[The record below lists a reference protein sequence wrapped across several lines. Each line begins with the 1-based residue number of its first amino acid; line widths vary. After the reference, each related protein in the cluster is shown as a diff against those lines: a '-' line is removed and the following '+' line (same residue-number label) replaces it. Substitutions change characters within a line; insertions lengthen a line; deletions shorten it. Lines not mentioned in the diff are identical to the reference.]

1 MNTEPSSPQQQAT
14 ALPVATRDK
23 ERTRAAILA
32 AATSLFN
39 EHGSTTSIAEIAKEA
54 GISKSGLLHHFGSK
68 DALIEAIVTN
78 AIAEFDSVIRENID
92 PNDVAPGRL
101 LRAYIRALTLN
112 ESRVIAVIS
121 PTGLMSKFESSPT
134 LDALFEAD
142 STRWREFFMSDQMP
156 LGTVVAIRGAAESL
170 AIDRDSMWLNEEE
183 FHAGR
188 EYLLQLTYQ

>member
-183 FHAGR
+183 FRAGR
-188 EYLLQLTYQ
+188 DYLLQLTYQ

>member
-183 FHAGR
+183 FRAGR